1 MRLRAPGGKRACGPG
16 RQSDVAGG
24 SQKRDK
30 VVYVALAT
38 RTVELREALWRGRQ
52 TVYSSLQSLG
62 AAEWVPLGACSAA
75 QETVLDEEQ
84 GSTAERKSTE
94 RGVPLSH

>member
-1 MRLRAPGGKRACGPG
+1 MRLRVSGGKGACGPG
-16 RQSDVAGG
+16 RQSGVASG

-52 TVYSSLQSLG
+52 TFYSSLQSLG
-62 AAEWVPLGACSAA
+62 AAEWVSLGACSAA
-75 QETVLDEEQ
+75 QETAFDEEQ
-84 GSTAERKSTE
+84 GSIAERESTE